1 MGVGTISRICCR
13 PRFFAR
19 FQFGDRT
26 RRSVR
31 RRQAEAREEL
41 TSPVCRYKDANP
53 SGPRID
59 QGHVKGICVLSR
71 YRPTTVL
78 IYEKWHGGDSLPS
91 FPVQKIATVQSS
103 VQKFPLL
110 GADDGALRALV
121 IATHW
126 SCLRWETLQIPSNNV
141 LCEFILKSFVVYSLA
156 HYSSQ
161 RMYIRV
167 LP

>member
-78 IYEKWHGGDSLPS
+78 IYEK
-91 FPVQKIATVQSS
+91 
-103 VQKFPLL
+103 
-110 GADDGALRALV
+110 
-121 IATHW
+121 
-126 SCLRWETLQIPSNNV
+126 
-141 LCEFILKSFVVYSLA
+141 
-156 HYSSQ
+156 
-161 RMYIRV
+161 
-167 LP
+167 

>member
-1 MGVGTISRICCR
+1 MLRKLPKIGRLSTGRVGRMGVGTISRICCR

-78 IYEKWHGGDSLPS
+78 IYEKWH
-91 FPVQKIATVQSS
+91 TV
-103 VQKFPLL
+103 
-110 GADDGALRALV
+110 
-121 IATHW
+121 
-126 SCLRWETLQIPSNNV
+126 IPSLLFRCKRLLRYNQVFKNFRSLAPMTGHCV
-141 LCEFILKSFVVYSLA
+141 PWSSPPIDLAFAEKRFRFLQTMSFVNL
-156 HYSSQ
+156 YSSP
-161 RMYIRV
+161 
-167 LP
+167 L